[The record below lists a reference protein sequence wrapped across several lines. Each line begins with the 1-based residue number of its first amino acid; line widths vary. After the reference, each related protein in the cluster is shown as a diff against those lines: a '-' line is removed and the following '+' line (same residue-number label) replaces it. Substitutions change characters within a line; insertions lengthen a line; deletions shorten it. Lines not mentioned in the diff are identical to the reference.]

1 MYKTLSA
8 IGPMFS
14 IAAAFGNVHGV
25 YKAGNV
31 VLSPHLLA
39 GHQKYIKEQIKSEED
54 KPAFLVMHGGSGSTE
69 VRIVFIDFF
78 RGSQGDVFHLGVT
91 NSALVYEP
99 KCGGSCG
106 VSQGALFSCAHGAQI
121 NFTDLTPYLTYGFF
135 LLVNTVGTR

>member
-39 GHQKYIKEQIKSEED
+39 GHQKYIKEQIKSAED

-69 VRIVFIDFF
+69 VRIFFITFF
-78 RGSQGDVFHLGVT
+78 RGGHNEMRLSWLT

-99 KCGGSCG
+99 KCGGG
-106 VSQGALFSCAHGAQI
+106 WVAGSQPMSTAVHME
-121 NFTDLTPYLTYGFF
+121 PK
-135 LLVNTVGTR
+135 